1 MTPATPKDEFLQS
14 LERCNQ
20 KRDFIP
26 AFYRRF
32 LGTSEEI
39 REKFGDTDF
48 ERQNAMLLQ
57 SLQLAA
63 GATMGVPRSLRELR
77 DRATTHDRHHLNIEP
92 RLYEAW
98 LNAVV
103 ETASE
108 VDERWDESVEDA
120 WCQILGH
127 VVKHMIRRY

>member
-1 MTPATPKDEFLQS
+1 MTPATRKDEFLQS
-14 LERCNQ
+14 LERCSQ
-20 KRDFIP
+20 KDDFIP
-26 AFYRRF
+26 AFYRQF

-39 REKFGDTDF
+39 RDKFRDTDF
-48 ERQNAMLLQ
+48 ERQNAMLLR

-63 GATMGVPRSLRELR
+63 GATTGDPRSLRELR

-98 LNAVV
+98 LYAVV
-103 ETASE
+103 ATARE
-108 VDERWDESVEDA
+108 WDESVEDA
-120 WCQILGH
+120 WCQILGY